1 MCLLGG
7 QTAFSASFLSEE
19 GWRSKS
25 GFKFSTV
32 INIFT
37 PDSCFLLLLQLS
49 QKLNQILIY
58 LILISFMFHSYI
70 HSSVEDVPLLT
81 TETTEPCWAYWACL
95 SHGHFILLLPGPRL
109 MEKSAP
115 RMLQLPEREASGK
128 LCQLLSSTWKWHTSL
143 LLTFYWL
150 KQGLKPYVTSRGQ
163 QRAGSSMQS
172 AERASNVYRVIVT
185 WWTCSYIIGK

>member
-81 TETTEPCWAYWACL
+81 TETIEPCWAYWACL
-95 SHGHFILLLPGPRL
+95 SHGHFILLLPGRPRL

-128 LCQLLSSTWKWHTSL
+128 LCQLLSPTWKWHTSL
-143 LLTFYWL
+143 LLTCYWL
-150 KQGLKPYVTSRGQ
+150 KQGLKPYFTSRGQ

-172 AERASNVYRVIVT
+172 AERASNVYRVIAT
-185 WWTCSYIIGK
+185 WWTCS